1 MVRRRRRGDAVVI
14 GRYLFARRRRVTT
27 VVRHGLDRA
36 VVFHRIRRQFDGTR
50 GGIHGDALV
59 LRHTCRQ
66 PLARRAFAHGDGL
79 RFVVFVGVGDVD
91 FVGVRPRGDG
101 HAALFCPRA
110 FFQDGFRRVSGCA
123 FVGQGDGRRLAFVAR
138 FVAYGVFDRCR
149 ATSKASS
156 RAEGHGA
163 VVGNVP
169 GAFAAHFQG
178 LHFVAAAV
186 QELYG
191 RRVNVAL
198 GIPVV
203 RQDVDRRGCPYFEAV
218 QVVVVGVRRLA
229 LRGVDGFVHVA
240 ARVHAFFAVTD
251 GHGYGRQVFARVD
264 VRSAR
269 GGQAY
274 GARRR
279 VDAVVAVRVAV
290 RGQAVG
296 QAVAILVSATAGR
309 DLLAFCCLSLF
320 WVQGHADFQGRC
332 VVRRRRRRG
341 GTVGNFCRWS
351 AGDVFLMSRV
361 IGVTHF
367 DGNGLAFVARLDGV
381 GLSGADFLTVG

>member
-1 MVRRRRRGDAVVI
+1 M
-14 GRYLFARRRRVTT
+14 
-27 VVRHGLDRA
+27 
-36 VVFHRIRRQFDGTR
+36 
-50 GGIHGDALV
+50 
-59 LRHTCRQ
+59 
-66 PLARRAFAHGDGL
+66 
-79 RFVVFVGVGDVD
+79 
-91 FVGVRPRGDG
+91 
-101 HAALFCPRA
+101 
-110 FFQDGFRRVSGCA
+110 
-123 FVGQGDGRRLAFVAR
+123 AR

-149 ATSKASS
+149 AASKASS

-169 GAFAAHFQG
+169 GAFARDFQG

-251 GHGYGRQVFARVD
+251 GDGYGRQVFARVD

-296 QAVAILVSATAGR
+296 QGIAILVSATAGR

-332 VVRRRRRRG
+332 VVRRRG
-341 GTVGNFCRWS
+341 GTVVGDGHTRRIADVAVNVGHGVFDRFRVACEARSRGKGDFAGGRVDCPGTFASNGQGGHRTVICIQQFDAALVQGVVALRVAVVRQYVHFNRLACRC
-351 AGDVFLMSRV
+351 RY
-361 IGVTHF
+361 
-367 DGNGLAFVARLDGV
+367 
-381 GLSGADFLTVG
+381 